1 MTSTFLSDF
10 IFVLFFHF
18 HLDVKQLN
26 GKRFL
31 NVDLN
36 LKGKTRTRPN
46 AETS

>member
-10 IFVLFFHF
+10 IFVFVFF

-26 GKRFL
+26 GKRVL